1 MKIKNF
7 LLIVIWSLIQVATV
21 YSQSA
26 PKYIFLFIGDG
37 MGLNQVFLTEKYL
50 SEEKGDPLVFLNNNW
65 TFGLTKTD
73 CKDSFKITDSG
84 AAGTAIACGEK
95 TKYGYIG
102 NDKNNQPLQ
111 SIAAALYKKKFK
123 IGIITSVSL
132 NHATPA
138 GFYAHQPTRKNYDFI
153 TKDLINSKYD
163 FFAGGGFRMGNADP
177 TKKIYNSFNEIITE
191 LTSNKVNVI
200 LNFSA
205 IKNEK
210 ISLPALIVDTTILNL
225 QKNWKNSVIDE
236 CYAFP
241 YAIDYPEYKE
251 MLANYTAS
259 AIQNLTNDNG
269 FFIMVEGGKI
279 DWACHDNDAA
289 TAIHEISSFNMAINK
304 AVEFYLKNPK
314 NTLIIVTSDHETGG
328 MTLGKGYNESS
339 SNKNYYALYP
349 QILAKQK
356 KSRLFSDSTFIT
368 KYNEDAQIGWT
379 TSDHTASPVGIW
391 TIGKGSEKFVG
402 IFENA
407 EIKKKILELV
417 FP

>member
-50 SEEKGDPLVFLNNNW
+50 SEEKGGPLVFLNNNW
-65 TFGLTKTD
+65 KFGLTKTD

-111 SIAAALYKKKFK
+111 SIAAELVRKKFK

-210 ISLPALIVDTTILNL
+210 KL
-225 QKNWKNSVIDE
+225 
-236 CYAFP
+236 
-241 YAIDYPEYKE
+241 
-251 MLANYTAS
+251 
-259 AIQNLTNDNG
+259 
-269 FFIMVEGGKI
+269 
-279 DWACHDNDAA
+279 
-289 TAIHEISSFNMAINK
+289 
-304 AVEFYLKNPK
+304 
-314 NTLIIVTSDHETGG
+314 
-328 MTLGKGYNESS
+328 
-339 SNKNYYALYP
+339 
-349 QILAKQK
+349 
-356 KSRLFSDSTFIT
+356 
-368 KYNEDAQIGWT
+368 
-379 TSDHTASPVGIW
+379 
-391 TIGKGSEKFVG
+391 EK
-402 IFENA
+402 
-407 EIKKKILELV
+407 
-417 FP
+417 